1 MHMST
6 KLTREPR
13 QARSRE
19 TLSRIVEATLSL
31 IRESLDGEFTL
42 REVADRADI
51 ARGTLHARFPS
62 KEELLIHVHE
72 IFWTDRVERLTRHLD
87 DVVALASALPPDIAS
102 RRAALAPVISHGL
115 AKLLADQRQ
124 TRPVHQVFARAL
136 LDSAR
141 LASRH
146 RHFQTL
152 TFELVLSRAN
162 AALGHL
168 RAPIDPDRMRWAL
181 RVVVAAMRESQP
193 ELVPSTLRLDDAVL
207 IAELG
212 RIVLDL
218 VPDP

>member
-1 MHMST
+1 MHMSS
-6 KLTREPR
+6 KLIREPR

-19 TLSRIVEATLSL
+19 TLSRIVEATLAL
-31 IRESLDGEFTL
+31 IRESLDGGFTL

-72 IFWTDRVERLTRHLD
+72 LFWTERVERLRRHLD
-87 DVVALASALPPDIAS
+87 EVVAIAAALAPASSS
-102 RRAALAPVISHGL
+102 RRAALGPAVMRGL
-115 AKLLADQRQ
+115 GLLLEDQRS
-124 TRPVHQVFARAL
+124 TRAVHQVFQRAMI
-136 LDSAR
+136 DSAR

-146 RHFQTL
+146 RYFQTL
-152 TFELVLSRAN
+152 IFDLVLTRAN

-168 RAPIDPDRMRWAL
+168 GAPIAPDRMRWAL

-193 ELVPSTLRLDDAVL
+193 ELLPPDLRLDDAVL
-207 IAELG
+207 LGELA
-212 RIVLDL
+212 RIVLEL

>member
-19 TLSRIVEATLSL
+19 TLSRIVEATLAL
-31 IRESLDGEFTL
+31 IRESLDGDFTL

-72 IFWTDRVERLTRHLD
+72 IFWTDRVERLARHLD
-87 DVVALASALPPDIAS
+87 EVVAIAAALPAEAAS
-102 RRAALAPVISHGL
+102 RRAALAPAVSNGL
-115 AKLLADQRQ
+115 ALLLADQRK
-124 TRPVHQVFARAL
+124 TRAVHQVFARAMI
-136 LDSAR
+136 DSAR

-152 TFELVLSRAN
+152 TFDLVIARAN

-168 RAPIDPDRMRWAL
+168 GAPIVLDRMRWAL

-193 ELVPSTLRLDDAVL
+193 ELVPPGLRLDDAVL